1 MKAVTLCDMFIVTLE
16 DHPDGVYSVFDDAD
30 DRVIPIF
37 EEEDDAVRYHMMLED
52 DEDYPPMQI
61 VEVDDHVI
69 ITACQERGHKFSII
83 TPDDFLI
90 PPDDPDE

>member
-1 MKAVTLCDMFIVTLE
+1 MFLLTVKDRKDDGAYAVQNKRGEKVLFL
-16 DHPDGVYSVFDDAD
+16 
-30 DRVIPIF
+30 F
-37 EEEDDAVRYHMMLED
+37 EEEDDADRYLMMLED

-90 PPDDPDE
+90 PPDDLE

>member
-1 MKAVTLCDMFIVTLE
+1 MKVVTLSDMFIVTLE
-16 DHPDGVYSVFDDAD
+16 NHPDGVYSVFDQED

-83 TPDDFLI
+83 TADDFLI
-90 PPDDPDE
+90 PPDDPEE

>member
-1 MKAVTLCDMFIVTLE
+1 MFIVTLE
-16 DHPDGVYSVFDDAD
+16 DHPDGVYSIFDSEK

-37 EEEDDAVRYHMMLED
+37 EEGDDAERYLMMLEE

-61 VEVDDHVI
+61 VEMEDHAI
-69 ITACQERGHKFSII
+69 IGACQERGHKFSII

-90 PPDDPDE
+90 PPDDLE

>member
-1 MKAVTLCDMFIVTLE
+1 LKATLPSMFIVTLE
-16 DHPDGVYSVFDDAD
+16 DHPDGVYSVFDQDE

-37 EEEDDAVRYHMMLED
+37 EEEDDADRYLMMLED

-90 PPDDPDE
+90 PPDDLEE